1 MVVMEHTNK
10 PTSLVQAELREL
22 IEHYV
27 LSFQRGEEPD
37 HQPVV
42 RYVLD
47 VAPKERSF
55 TACAAA
61 ALLCIMDLAIRD
73 LSQRGKAP
81 DERELLDRKTIKRAE
96 KARAFVGPV
105 MHVLAKDFQAAAGL
119 EQRNYDSL
127 RDALRNFRD
136 RELIAVLSATL
147 LAFSGL
153 LMELQGEA
161 G

>member
-1 MVVMEHTNK
+1 MVTMEHTNK

-37 HQPVV
+37 HQPVI
-42 RYVLD
+42 RYVLGL
-47 VAPKERSF
+47 APEERSF

-61 ALLCIMDLAIRD
+61 ALLCIMDLAVRD
-73 LSQRGKAP
+73 LSRRGKAP
-81 DERELLDRKTIKRAE
+81 DERELLDRTTIERAE
-96 KARAFVGPV
+96 KAQAFVGPV
-105 MHVLAKDFQAAAGL
+105 MQVLAKDFRDAAGV
-119 EQRNYDSL
+119 EQPHHGALSDSL
-127 RDALRNFRD
+127 QNFKD

-161 G
+161 E